1 MENAVESLESWVKEH
16 RKQIMISCCV
26 VTAATL
32 TYVGYTRKDEIIDFF
47 SNFIDSNKKACRS
60 LDESIQSIEVKS
72 GLKDVTNANGV
83 IEYVEQKIT
92 HCPHDVSG
100 HLRKLPEGWHPSS
113 EKLQEAFNR
122 HIELPEGYTL
132 VDDYRTGDIV
142 A

>member
-1 MENAVESLESWVKEH
+1 MENNEKTIGVWVKEH

-32 TYVGYTRKDEIIDFF
+32 SYVGFTHKDEIVDFF
-47 SNFIDSNKKACRS
+47 SDFIDSNKKACRL
-60 LDESIQSIEVKS
+60 LDDSIQSIEVKS
-72 GLKDVTNANGV
+72 ELKDVANANGV
-83 IEYVEQKIT
+83 IESVEKKIT

-100 HLRKLPEGWHPSS
+100 HLRKLPEGWHPSP

-122 HIELPEGYTL
+122 HIKLPEGYTF
-132 VDDYRTGDIV
+132 VDGYHTRDIV

>member
-1 MENAVESLESWVKEH
+1 MENNEKTIGVWVKEH

-32 TYVGYTRKDEIIDFF
+32 TYVGYTHKDEIIDFF
-47 SNFIDSNKKACRS
+47 SNFIDSNKKSCRFI
-60 LDESIQSIEVKS
+60 ETIQMNEVKS
-72 GLKDVTNANGV
+72 DLKEVTNSNDV

-100 HLRKLPEGWHPSS
+100 HLRKLPEGWHPSP

-122 HIELPEGYTL
+122 HIELPEGYTF
-132 VDDYRTGDIV
+132 VDDYCTGDIV